1 MDFVE
6 RKEYIDKIKP
16 FINKPVIKVITGMR
30 RVGKSTFLKII
41 SQKILKD
48 IEESNKIYLNF
59 ETLELL
65 KIKTDIELVEYLK
78 PLLKDKKDKVYMFFD
93 EIQLV
98 KNWERVINALR
109 INENYDIYI
118 TGSNSSL
125 MSSKISTLLSGR
137 YIQIEIQPFNF
148 REFLKLYSDKNLVYE
163 ELFRKYI
170 NIGGIPFLKYFDLD
184 ENSCVKYLQDLYNTV
199 IVKDV
204 IEYNKVRDVDMF
216 NRILTYVFENIGQT
230 FSSRSIQKFLK
241 NENRN
246 ISVDTILN
254 YLEYAKSAYIIKKVP
269 RYDVVGKKILSVDEK
284 YFITDH
290 GLRYAKGFSN
300 EKNIERILENIVY
313 IELLSRGYK
322 VNIGRVN
329 DKEIDFIAIKGDKK
343 EYYQVSYLLETEE
356 TRNREFGVYQK
367 VNDNYPKYVLSMDKM
382 NFSQNGII
390 HLNIIQFLC
399 ERSINWQVKI
409 LMIL

>member
-399 ERSINWQVKI
+399 ERSIN
-409 LMIL
+409 

>member
-65 KIKTDIELVEYLK
+65 KIKTDIELVEYLN
-78 PLLKDKKDKVYMFFD
+78 PLLKDKKNKVYMFFD

-109 INENYDIYI
+109 VDENYDIYI

-125 MSSKISTLLSGR
+125 MSSEISTLLSGR

-163 ELFRKYI
+163 ELFKKYI

-184 ENSCVKYLQDLYNTV
+184 ENSCAKYLQDLYNTV

-329 DKEIDFIAIKGDKK
+329 DKEIDFIAVKGDKK

-367 VNDNYPKYVLSMDKM
+367 VEDNYPKYVLSMDKI

-399 ERSINWQVKI
+399 ERSIN
-409 LMIL
+409 

>member
-137 YIQIEIQPFNF
+137 YVQIEIQPFNF

-399 ERSINWQVKI
+399 ERSIN
-409 LMIL
+409 

>member
-65 KIKTDIELVEYLK
+65 KIKTDIELVEYLN

-109 INENYDIYI
+109 VDENYDIYI

-163 ELFRKYI
+163 ELFKKYI

-184 ENSCVKYLQDLYNTV
+184 ENSCAKYLQDLYNTV

-329 DKEIDFIAIKGDKK
+329 DKEIDFIAVKGDKK

-367 VNDNYPKYVLSMDKM
+367 VEDNYPKYVLSMDKI

-390 HLNIIQFLC
+390 HLNIVQFLC
-399 ERSINWQVKI
+399 ERSIN
-409 LMIL
+409 

>member
-1 MDFVE
+1 MDFVK

-16 FINKPVIKVITGMR
+16 FINKPVIEVITGMR
-30 RVGKSTFLKII
+30 RVGKS
-41 SQKILKD
+41 
-48 IEESNKIYLNF
+48 
-59 ETLELL
+59 TLELL
-65 KIKTDIELVEYLK
+65 KIKTDIELLEYLT

-137 YIQIEIQPFNF
+137 YVQIEIQPFNF

-163 ELFRKYI
+163 ELFKKYI

-184 ENSCVKYLQDLYNTV
+184 ENSCAKYLQDLYNTV

-399 ERSINWQVKI
+399 ERSIN
-409 LMIL
+409 

>member
-1 MDFVE
+1 M
-6 RKEYIDKIKP
+6 
-16 FINKPVIKVITGMR
+16 
-30 RVGKSTFLKII
+30 
-41 SQKILKD
+41 
-48 IEESNKIYLNF
+48 
-59 ETLELL
+59 
-65 KIKTDIELVEYLK
+65 
-78 PLLKDKKDKVYMFFD
+78 
-93 EIQLV
+93 
-98 KNWERVINALR
+98 
-109 INENYDIYI
+109 
-118 TGSNSSL
+118 
-125 MSSKISTLLSGR
+125 
-137 YIQIEIQPFNF
+137 
-148 REFLKLYSDKNLVYE
+148 
-163 ELFRKYI
+163 
-170 NIGGIPFLKYFDLD
+170 GGIPFLKYFDLD
-184 ENSCVKYLQDLYNTV
+184 ENSCAKYLQDLYNTV

-246 ISVDTILN
+246 ISVDTVLN
-254 YLEYAKSAYIIKKVP
+254 YLEYAKSACIIKKVP

-329 DKEIDFIAIKGDKK
+329 DKEIDFIAIKGEKK

-367 VNDNYPKYVLSMDKM
+367 VNDNYPKWDYTV
-382 NFSQNGII
+382 F
-390 HLNIIQFLC
+390 
-399 ERSINWQVKI
+399 V
-409 LMIL
+409 

>member
-65 KIKTDIELVEYLK
+65 KIKTDIELVEYLN
-78 PLLKDKKDKVYMFFD
+78 PLLKDKKNKVYMFFD

-109 INENYDIYI
+109 VDENYDIYI

-163 ELFRKYI
+163 ELFKKYI

-184 ENSCVKYLQDLYNTV
+184 ENSCAKYLQDLYNTV

-329 DKEIDFIAIKGDKK
+329 DKEIDFIAVKGDKK

-367 VNDNYPKYVLSMDKM
+367 VEDNYPKYVLSMDKI

-399 ERSINWQVKI
+399 ERSMN
-409 LMIL
+409 

>member
-65 KIKTDIELVEYLK
+65 KIKTDIELVEYLN
-78 PLLKDKKDKVYMFFD
+78 PLLKDKKNKVYMFFD

-109 INENYDIYI
+109 VDENYDIYI

-163 ELFRKYI
+163 ELFKKYI

-184 ENSCVKYLQDLYNTV
+184 ENSCAKYLQDLYNTV

-329 DKEIDFIAIKGDKK
+329 DKEIDFIAVKGYKK

-367 VNDNYPKYVLSMDKM
+367 VEDNYPKYVLSMDKI

-399 ERSINWQVKI
+399 ERSIN
-409 LMIL
+409 

>member
-41 SQKILKD
+41 SEKILKD

-65 KIKTDIELVEYLK
+65 KIKTDIELVEYLT

-109 INENYDIYI
+109 VDDNYDIYI

-163 ELFRKYI
+163 ELFKKYI

-184 ENSCVKYLQDLYNTV
+184 ENSCAKYLQDLYNTV

-329 DKEIDFIAIKGDKK
+329 DKEIDFIAVKGDKK

-367 VNDNYPKYVLSMDKM
+367 VEDNYPKYVLSMDKI

-399 ERSINWQVKI
+399 ERSIN
-409 LMIL
+409 

>member
-16 FINKPVIKVITGMR
+16 FINKPVIEVITEMR

-137 YIQIEIQPFNF
+137 YVQIEIQPFNF

-184 ENSCVKYLQDLYNTV
+184 ENSCAKYLQDLYNTV

-382 NFSQNGII
+382 NFIQNGII

>member
-184 ENSCVKYLQDLYNTV
+184 ENSCAKYLQDLYNTV

-399 ERSINWQVKI
+399 ERSIN
-409 LMIL
+409 

>member
-137 YIQIEIQPFNF
+137 YVQIEIQPFNF

-184 ENSCVKYLQDLYNTV
+184 ENSCAKYLQDLYNTV

-329 DKEIDFIAIKGDKK
+329 DKEIDFIAVKGDKK

-409 LMIL
+409 LMIS

>member
-65 KIKTDIELVEYLK
+65 KIKTDIELVEYLN
-78 PLLKDKKDKVYMFFD
+78 PLLKDKKNKVYMFFD

-109 INENYDIYI
+109 VDENYDIYI

-163 ELFRKYI
+163 ELFKKYI

-184 ENSCVKYLQDLYNTV
+184 ENSCAKYLQDLYNTV

-329 DKEIDFIAIKGDKK
+329 DKEIDFIAVKGDKK

-409 LMIL
+409 LMIS

>member
-1 MDFVE
+1 MDFVK

-16 FINKPVIKVITGMR
+16 FINKPVIEVITGMR
-30 RVGKSTFLKII
+30 RVGKS
-41 SQKILKD
+41 
-48 IEESNKIYLNF
+48 
-59 ETLELL
+59 TLELL
-65 KIKTDIELVEYLK
+65 KIKTDIELLEYLT

-137 YIQIEIQPFNF
+137 YVQIEIQPFNF

-184 ENSCVKYLQDLYNTV
+184 ENSCAKYLQDLYNTV

-329 DKEIDFIAIKGDKK
+329 DKEIDFIAVKGDKK

-409 LMIL
+409 LMIS

>member
-65 KIKTDIELVEYLK
+65 KIKTDIELVEYLN
-78 PLLKDKKDKVYMFFD
+78 PLLKDKKNKVYMFFD

-109 INENYDIYI
+109 VDENYDIYI

-163 ELFRKYI
+163 ELFKKYI
-170 NIGGIPFLKYFDLD
+170 NIGGY
-184 ENSCVKYLQDLYNTV
+184 T
-199 IVKDV
+199 
-204 IEYNKVRDVDMF
+204 
-216 NRILTYVFENIGQT
+216 
-230 FSSRSIQKFLK
+230 
-241 NENRN
+241 
-246 ISVDTILN
+246 IS
-254 YLEYAKSAYIIKKVP
+254 
-269 RYDVVGKKILSVDEK
+269 
-284 YFITDH
+284 
-290 GLRYAKGFSN
+290 
-300 EKNIERILENIVY
+300 
-313 IELLSRGYK
+313 
-322 VNIGRVN
+322 
-329 DKEIDFIAIKGDKK
+329 
-343 EYYQVSYLLETEE
+343 
-356 TRNREFGVYQK
+356 
-367 VNDNYPKYVLSMDKM
+367 
-382 NFSQNGII
+382 
-390 HLNIIQFLC
+390 
-399 ERSINWQVKI
+399 
-409 LMIL
+409 

>member
-137 YIQIEIQPFNF
+137 YVQIEIQPFNF

-184 ENSCVKYLQDLYNTV
+184 ENSCAKYLQDLYNTV

-329 DKEIDFIAIKGDKK
+329 DKEIDFIAVKGDKK

-399 ERSINWQVKI
+399 ERSIN
-409 LMIL
+409 

>member
-65 KIKTDIELVEYLK
+65 KIKTDIELVEYLN
-78 PLLKDKKDKVYMFFD
+78 PLLKDKKNKVYMFFD

-184 ENSCVKYLQDLYNTV
+184 ENSCAKYLQDLYNTV

-329 DKEIDFIAIKGDKK
+329 DKEIDFIAVKGDKK

-367 VNDNYPKYVLSMDKM
+367 VEDNYPKYVLSMDKI

-399 ERSINWQVKI
+399 ERSIN
-409 LMIL
+409 

>member
-41 SQKILKD
+41 SEKILKD

-65 KIKTDIELVEYLK
+65 KIKTDIELVEYLT

-109 INENYDIYI
+109 VDDNYDIYI

-163 ELFRKYI
+163 ELFKKYI

-184 ENSCVKYLQDLYNTV
+184 ENSCAKYLQDLYNTV

-329 DKEIDFIAIKGDKK
+329 DKEIDFIAVKGDKK

-367 VNDNYPKYVLSMDKM
+367 VEDNYPKYVLSMDKI

-390 HLNIIQFLC
+390 HLNIVQFLC

>member
-1 MDFVE
+1 
-6 RKEYIDKIKP
+6 
-16 FINKPVIKVITGMR
+16 
-30 RVGKSTFLKII
+30 
-41 SQKILKD
+41 
-48 IEESNKIYLNF
+48 
-59 ETLELL
+59 
-65 KIKTDIELVEYLK
+65 
-78 PLLKDKKDKVYMFFD
+78 MFFD

-98 KNWERVINALR
+98 KNWGRVINALR

-137 YIQIEIQPFNF
+137 YVQIEIQPFNF

-184 ENSCVKYLQDLYNTV
+184 ENSCAKYLQDLYNTV

-254 YLEYAKSAYIIKKVP
+254 YLEYAKSACIIKKVP

-329 DKEIDFIAIKGDKK
+329 DKEIDFIAVKGDKK

-399 ERSINWQVKI
+399 ERSIN
-409 LMIL
+409 

>member
-16 FINKPVIKVITGMR
+16 FINKPVIEVITGMR

-137 YIQIEIQPFNF
+137 YVQIEIQPFNF

-184 ENSCVKYLQDLYNTV
+184 ENSCAKYLQDLYNTV

-367 VNDNYPKYVLSMDKM
+367 VEDNYPKYVLSMDKI

-390 HLNIIQFLC
+390 HLNIVQFLC
-399 ERSINWQVKI
+399 ERSIN
-409 LMIL
+409 

>member
-109 INENYDIYI
+109 VDENYDIYI

-163 ELFRKYI
+163 ELFKKYI

-184 ENSCVKYLQDLYNTV
+184 ENSCAKYLQDLYNTV

-230 FSSRSIQKFLK
+230 FSSRNIQKFLK

-329 DKEIDFIAIKGDKK
+329 DKEIDFIAVKGDKK

-367 VNDNYPKYVLSMDKM
+367 VEDNYPKYVLSMDKM

-399 ERSINWQVKI
+399 ERSIN
-409 LMIL
+409 

>member
-65 KIKTDIELVEYLK
+65 KIKTDIELVEYLN

-109 INENYDIYI
+109 VDENYDIYI

-184 ENSCVKYLQDLYNTV
+184 ENSCAKYLQDLYNTV

-367 VNDNYPKYVLSMDKM
+367 VEDNYPKYVLSMDKI

-399 ERSINWQVKI
+399 ERSIN
-409 LMIL
+409 

>member
-1 MDFVE
+1 MDFVK

-16 FINKPVIKVITGMR
+16 FINKPVIEVITGMR
-30 RVGKSTFLKII
+30 RVGKS
-41 SQKILKD
+41 
-48 IEESNKIYLNF
+48 
-59 ETLELL
+59 TLELL
-65 KIKTDIELVEYLK
+65 KIKTDIELLEYLT

-137 YIQIEIQPFNF
+137 YVQIEIQPFNF

-184 ENSCVKYLQDLYNTV
+184 ENSCAKYLQDLYNTV

-329 DKEIDFIAIKGDKK
+329 DKEIDFIAVKGDKK

-399 ERSINWQVKI
+399 ERSIN
-409 LMIL
+409 

>member
-65 KIKTDIELVEYLK
+65 KIKTDIELVEYLN

-109 INENYDIYI
+109 VDENYDIYI

-163 ELFRKYI
+163 ELFKKYI
-170 NIGGIPFLKYFDLD
+170 NIGGIPFLKYFNLD
-184 ENSCVKYLQDLYNTV
+184 ENSCAKYLQDLYNTV

-329 DKEIDFIAIKGDKK
+329 DKEIDFIAVKGDKK

-367 VNDNYPKYVLSMDKM
+367 VEDNYPKYVLSMDKI

-399 ERSINWQVKI
+399 ERSIN
-409 LMIL
+409 

>member
-78 PLLKDKKDKVYMFFD
+78 PLLKNKKDKVYMFFD

-137 YIQIEIQPFNF
+137 YVQIEIQPFNF

-184 ENSCVKYLQDLYNTV
+184 ENSCAKYLQDLYNTV

-399 ERSINWQVKI
+399 ERSIN
-409 LMIL
+409 

>member
-65 KIKTDIELVEYLK
+65 KIKTDIELVEHLK

-184 ENSCVKYLQDLYNTV
+184 ENSCAKYLQDLYNTV

-399 ERSINWQVKI
+399 ERSIN
-409 LMIL
+409 

>member
-65 KIKTDIELVEYLK
+65 KIKTDIELVEYLN
-78 PLLKDKKDKVYMFFD
+78 PLLKDKKNKVYMFFD

-109 INENYDIYI
+109 VDENYDIYI

-163 ELFRKYI
+163 ELFKKYI

-184 ENSCVKYLQDLYNTV
+184 ENSCAKYLQDLYNTV

-329 DKEIDFIAIKGDKK
+329 DKEIDFIAVKGDKK

-367 VNDNYPKYVLSMDKM
+367 VEDNYPKYVLSMDKI

-409 LMIL
+409 LMIS

>member
-65 KIKTDIELVEYLK
+65 KIKTDIELVEYLN
-78 PLLKDKKDKVYMFFD
+78 PLLKDKKNKVYMFFD

-109 INENYDIYI
+109 VDENYDIYI

-163 ELFRKYI
+163 ELFKKYI

-184 ENSCVKYLQDLYNTV
+184 ENSCAKYLQDLYNTV

-329 DKEIDFIAIKGDKK
+329 DKEIDFIAVKGDKK

-367 VNDNYPKYVLSMDKM
+367 VEDNYPKYVLSMDKI

-399 ERSINWQVKI
+399 ERSIN
-409 LMIL
+409 

>member
-1 MDFVE
+1 M
-6 RKEYIDKIKP
+6 
-16 FINKPVIKVITGMR
+16 
-30 RVGKSTFLKII
+30 
-41 SQKILKD
+41 
-48 IEESNKIYLNF
+48 
-59 ETLELL
+59 
-65 KIKTDIELVEYLK
+65 
-78 PLLKDKKDKVYMFFD
+78 
-93 EIQLV
+93 
-98 KNWERVINALR
+98 
-109 INENYDIYI
+109 
-118 TGSNSSL
+118 
-125 MSSKISTLLSGR
+125 
-137 YIQIEIQPFNF
+137 
-148 REFLKLYSDKNLVYE
+148 
-163 ELFRKYI
+163 
-170 NIGGIPFLKYFDLD
+170 GGIPFLKYFDLD
-184 ENSCVKYLQDLYNTV
+184 ENSCAKYLQDLYNTV

-246 ISVDTILN
+246 ISVDTVLN
-254 YLEYAKSAYIIKKVP
+254 YLEYAKSACIIKKVP

-329 DKEIDFIAIKGDKK
+329 DKEIDFIAIKGEKK

-399 ERSINWQVKI
+399 ERSIN
-409 LMIL
+409 

>member
-329 DKEIDFIAIKGDKK
+329 DKEIDFIAVKGDKK

-399 ERSINWQVKI
+399 ERSIN
-409 LMIL
+409 

>member
-1 MDFVE
+1 MDFVK

-16 FINKPVIKVITGMR
+16 FINKPVIEVITGMR

-78 PLLKDKKDKVYMFFD
+78 PLLKNKKDKVYMFFD

-137 YIQIEIQPFNF
+137 YVQIEIQPFNF

-163 ELFRKYI
+163 ELFKKYI

-399 ERSINWQVKI
+399 ERSIN
-409 LMIL
+409 